1 MDPILILTLILL
13 YFALLFAVSWV
24 TGRDNSNEAFFT
36 GNKQS
41 PWYVVAFGMVGATL
55 SGVTFISTP
64 GVIGNLESIN
74 GGFSY
79 MQVVLG
85 YLLGYFVIATVLMPM
100 YYRLNLTS
108 IYTYLEKRFGFWSYK
123 TGAGFFLLS
132 RTIGAAFRL
141 YLVAM
146 VLQLFVFDA
155 YGIHF
160 IFNVIFTLLLI
171 WVYTMRGGIKTI
183 VWTDTLQTTFM
194 LLAVVTT
201 IVWIGQ
207 DMGLSIGSLAS
218 VIAESDYSQMFFFE
232 DSNAGNYFF
241 KQFFSGAFLAIVMTG
256 LDQDMMQKNNSCKN
270 IGEAQKNMFSFS
282 IVLLFVN
289 LLFVGL
295 GALLY
300 IYANQKGIE
309 LPTRTDH
316 VFPTLALEHF
326 PPLVGII
333 FLVGLIAAAYSS
345 ADSALTALTTSFCVD
360 FLGLEKKANDPN
372 ADQNALKQTRL
383 KVHVGFTFVLLF
395 VIMIFYYVL
404 EQDVISELFR
414 IAGYTYGPLLGLYS
428 FGLFIKNRQVID
440 QYVPFICLASPVIC
454 YFLNANSEALF
465 GGYKFGFELLMLNG
479 FLTFIGLWAISKKTD
494 EDILIEPVA

>member
-13 YFALLFAVSWV
+13 YFALLFAVSWI
-24 TGRDNSNEAFFT
+24 TGRDSSNEAFFT

-207 DMGLSIGSLAS
+207 DMGLGIGDLAG
-218 VIAESDYSQMFFFE
+218 VIAESKYSQMFFFE
-232 DSNAGNYFF
+232 DPNAGNYFF

-282 IVLLFVN
+282 VVLLFVN

-300 IYANQKGIE
+300 IYAGQKGIE

-333 FLVGLIAAAYSS
+333 FLMGLIAAAYSS

-360 FLGLEKKANDPN
+360 FLDLEKKAKNPD
-372 ADQNALKQTRL
+372 ADQNVLKRTRL
-383 KVHVGFTFVLLF
+383 KVHVGFTFVLLV

-440 QYVPFICLASPVIC
+440 RYVPAICLASPVIC
-454 YFLNANSEALF
+454 YFLNKNSEALL

-479 FLTFIGLWAISKKTD
+479 LLTFIGLWMISKKTD
-494 EDILIEPVA
+494 EDILIEP